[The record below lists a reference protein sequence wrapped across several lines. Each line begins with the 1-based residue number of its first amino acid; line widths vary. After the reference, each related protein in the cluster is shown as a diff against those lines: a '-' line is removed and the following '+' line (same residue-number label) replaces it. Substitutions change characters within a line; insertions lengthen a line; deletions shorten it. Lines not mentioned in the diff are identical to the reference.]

1 MAYGHPGIDTFWL
14 PFTPNRKFK
23 RQPRLFVGAEGMYYI
38 EEGGRRVMDG
48 IAGLWCVNAGHAQ
61 PAIVE
66 AIAAQAKRLD
76 FVSSFTMTHPL
87 AFELSGRLAALAPE
101 GLDRVFFTNS
111 GSEAVDTALKVAR
124 AYHRARGESGR
135 VRFIGRARAY
145 HGVGWGGLSVG
156 GIGAHRHQFG
166 PLLGDVAHLR
176 HTHDLEHAAF
186 SWGQPEWGGH
196 LAEQLTELIQVYHPS
211 TIAAVIVEPMAGAGG
226 VLPPPKGY
234 LERLR
239 AICDEHGILLIF
251 DEVITGFGRL
261 GAPFAARK
269 LNVRPDLIT
278 CAKGMTNGAVPMGAV
293 IAANHVYDA
302 LMRGPED
309 GIELIHG
316 YTYLRTRWRVR
327 RRWQRSTSTKLGTVR
342 AGRRSAPVWERVAH
356 GLGWAPNVIDI
367 RNLGVVAAIEL
378 APRSEAVGTRGAE
391 VALKCFDDGFL
402 VRALGRHPDSL
413 APIDDL
419 RGADRRVVREPGAC
433 VAGDRVRA
441 PGVRAPTGPTRLYSW
456 SRRRC

>member
-1 MAYGHPGIDTFWL
+1 MHGHQGIDTFWL

-38 EEGGRRVMDG
+38 EADGRRVLDG

-66 AIAAQAKRLD
+66 AIAAQARRLD

-111 GSEAVDTALKVAR
+111 GSEAVDTALKIAR

-166 PLLGDVAHLR
+166 PLLADVAHLP

-186 SWGQPEWGGH
+186 SRGQPEWGGH
-196 LAEQLTELIQVYHPS
+196 LAEQLTELIQVYHAS

-293 IAANHVYDA
+293 IAANDVYDA

-309 GIELIHG
+309 GIELMHG
-316 YTYLRTRWRVR
+316 YTYSAHPLACAAALAALDVYKT
-327 RRWQRSTSTKLGTVR
+327 QGLFER
-342 AGRRSAPVWERVAH
+342 ANALAPLWERVAH
-356 GLGWAPNVIDI
+356 GLSSAPNVIDI
-367 RNLGVVAAIEL
+367 RNLGIVAAIEL
-378 APRSEAVGTRGAE
+378 APRPEAVGARAAE
-391 VALKCFDDGFL
+391 VARRCFDEGFL
-402 VRALGRHPDSL
+402 VRALGDTLFLSPPLTISETQIQELFASL
-413 APIDDL
+413 
-419 RGADRRVVREPGAC
+419 RRALQATE
-433 VAGDRVRA
+433 
-441 PGVRAPTGPTRLYSW
+441 
-456 SRRRC
+456 